1 MGTCEDEQSALLEW
15 CMACM
20 AHILE
25 RSLLLVISAE
35 LRARGFRRRREYL
48 IDMGIFRRKVPIHYI
63 EIHPHNLGKN
73 DWIIVLE
80 AWTIIGPSPERLRI
94 AKATTERKIVT
105 KYNIFL
111 RKRHFLVLEG
121 YDPRIHSLFFCPQLY
136 RYDSDHKLV
145 PLEGEEIGQLLA
157 RSLQDG
163 VVAQRPWYEPMDRLP
178 GQPVVSPTLKAEF
191 DSLVVESPLKRVST
205 THAAQA
211 AE

>member
-1 MGTCEDEQSALLEW
+1 MNRSEPQRPPGT
-15 CMACM
+15 
-20 AHILE
+20 
-25 RSLLLVISAE
+25 
-35 LRARGFRRRREYL
+35 REYL

-80 AWTIIGPSPERLRI
+80 AWTIVGPSPERLRI
-94 AKATTERKIVT
+94 AKATTDRKIVT

-111 RKRHFLVLEG
+111 RKRHYLVLEG
-121 YDPRIHSLFFCPQLY
+121 YDKRIHALYFCPQLY

-157 RSLQDG
+157 RSVQDG
-163 VVAQRPWYEPMDRLP
+163 VVEQQPWYEPMDRLP
-178 GQPVVSPTLKAEF
+178 GRPIMSPTLKAEF
-191 DSLVVESPLKRVST
+191 DSLVVETPVSRIST
-205 THAAQA
+205 PHAAQA